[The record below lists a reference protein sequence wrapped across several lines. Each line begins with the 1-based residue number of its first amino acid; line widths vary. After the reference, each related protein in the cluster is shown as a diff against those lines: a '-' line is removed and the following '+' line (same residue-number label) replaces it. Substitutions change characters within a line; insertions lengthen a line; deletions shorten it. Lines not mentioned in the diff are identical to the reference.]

1 MFQAIHLNHWHSLR
15 KRLRHV
21 QKEKM
26 TLREEI
32 MRIKAERE
40 QVALRMDAIR
50 IKHEAD
56 TRESKVRIVKVLCKA
71 NMYANKNTCNSIV
84 LMHPLLCMM

>member
-1 MFQAIHLNHWHSLR
+1 MA
-15 KRLRHV
+15 
-21 QKEKM
+21 
-26 TLREEI
+26 LREEI

-56 TRESKVRIVKVLCKA
+56 SRESKVRAC
-71 NMYANKNTCNSIV
+71 
-84 LMHPLLCMM
+84 

>member
-1 MFQAIHLNHWHSLR
+1 
-15 KRLRHV
+15 
-21 QKEKM
+21 M

-56 TRESKVRIVKVLCKA
+56 TRESKVRIVKVLYKA
-71 NMYANKNTCNSIV
+71 SMYANKNTYNSIV
-84 LMHPLLCMM
+84 SMHPLLCMM

>member
-1 MFQAIHLNHWHSLR
+1 MA
-15 KRLRHV
+15 
-21 QKEKM
+21 
-26 TLREEI
+26 LREEI

-56 TRESKVRIVKVLCKA
+56 ARESKVRIVEVLCKA
-71 NMYANKNTCNSIV
+71 NIYANKYMLCSIV
-84 LMHPLLCMM
+84 

>member
-1 MFQAIHLNHWHSLR
+1 MA
-15 KRLRHV
+15 
-21 QKEKM
+21 
-26 TLREEI
+26 LREDI

-56 TRESKVRIVKVLCKA
+56 TRESKVRIVQVSCKA
-71 NMYANKNTCNSIV
+71 NMYANKNTYYSIV
-84 LMHPLLCMM
+84 SMHPLLCMM